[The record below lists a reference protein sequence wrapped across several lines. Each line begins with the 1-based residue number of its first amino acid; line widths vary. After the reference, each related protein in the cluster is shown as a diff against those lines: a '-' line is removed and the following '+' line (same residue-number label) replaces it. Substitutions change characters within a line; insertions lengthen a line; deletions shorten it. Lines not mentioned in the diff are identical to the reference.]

1 MTDVSARRGFELR
14 ELRLCGPG
22 QVAGILVFTSGLN
35 VIEGASDTG
44 KSYALSCIDF
54 VMGASTPPE
63 EIPQARPYVVAY
75 LCIEAADGQH
85 YTLKRALVG
94 GKIGLFR
101 GPIDDALGA
110 KIKWEVLGETTNA
123 KESVSG
129 FLLGLCGL
137 DGRRVRKNDS
147 GTTQEASFRVLSK
160 ALIVDEERIIAKRS
174 PLYGSQNTGNTA
186 AASTIRMLLTG
197 VDDSAVV
204 QPEDA
209 KTTAGRLAGRKEA
222 IVGLLERDQAALNE
236 LLQSMDITPELASVL
251 EAKLRE
257 LGELSSTAL
266 GDLRAAESKRARCL
280 TQQREHRGRLD
291 ELDAMLARASL
302 LDAHYE
308 SDLLRLEA
316 MKGSAYLLQMYG
328 EKSCDYCG
336 ADPEH
341 QRHAEVRA
349 PESTLEAAQAEAAKV
364 QRLRAELRVAAEQMS
379 TEQHAL
385 GATLKEMDAAIQGI
399 SAEIDAAL
407 APKVRATASELRAI
421 QGSYGAYVRVEQLRA
436 QIDSL
441 KNQLLDLDAAPE
453 KGEKLEFIKLT
464 ASTMSDVCSRIR
476 DLFMAWRVADGITV
490 TFDEKTA
497 DIVVNNRKRTSHGK
511 GVRAVMCA
519 GYVIGLMQEAL
530 AAKSGHPGFVVLD
543 TPLNPYKEADADD
556 DGEVA
561 TSVKEAFYRNLCSS
575 SAIGQVV
582 VFENVAPPADVQAS
596 CNHIHFSRSSAGR
609 YGFLPALAA
618 P

>member
-1 MTDVSARRGFELR
+1 
-14 ELRLCGPG
+14 
-22 QVAGILVFTSGLN
+22 
-35 VIEGASDTG
+35 
-44 KSYALSCIDF
+44 
-54 VMGASTPPE
+54 
-63 EIPQARPYVVAY
+63 
-75 LCIEAADGQH
+75 
-85 YTLKRALVG
+85 
-94 GKIGLFR
+94 
-101 GPIDDALGA
+101 
-110 KIKWEVLGETTNA
+110 
-123 KESVSG
+123 
-129 FLLGLCGL
+129 
-137 DGRRVRKNDS
+137 
-147 GTTQEASFRVLSK
+147 
-160 ALIVDEERIIAKRS
+160 
-174 PLYGSQNTGNTA
+174 
-186 AASTIRMLLTG
+186 
-197 VDDSAVV
+197 
-204 QPEDA
+204 
-209 KTTAGRLAGRKEA
+209 
-222 IVGLLERDQAALNE
+222 
-236 LLQSMDITPELASVL
+236 
-251 EAKLRE
+251 
-257 LGELSSTAL
+257 
-266 GDLRAAESKRARCL
+266 
-280 TQQREHRGRLD
+280 
-291 ELDAMLARASL
+291 
-302 LDAHYE
+302 
-308 SDLLRLEA
+308 
-316 MKGSAYLLQMYG
+316 
-328 EKSCDYCG
+328 
-336 ADPEH
+336 
-341 QRHAEVRA
+341 
-349 PESTLEAAQAEAAKV
+349 
-364 QRLRAELRVAAEQMS
+364 
-379 TEQHAL
+379 
-385 GATLKEMDAAIQGI
+385 MDAAIQGI

>member
-1 MTDVSARRGFELR
+1 MTDESARRGFELR

-22 QVAGILVFTSGLN
+22 QVAGSLVFASGLN

-54 VMGASTPPE
+54 VMGAGTPPE
-63 EIPQARPYVVAY
+63 EIPQARPYDVAY
-75 LCIEAADGQH
+75 LCIEAADGQF

-110 KIKWEVLGETTNA
+110 DIEWEVLGETTNA

-174 PLYGSQNTGNTA
+174 PLYGTQNTGNTA

-197 VDDSAVV
+197 VDDSAIV

-209 KTTAGRLAGRKEA
+209 KTSAGRLAGRKEA
-222 IVGLLERDQAALNE
+222 IEGLLERDQAALDE
-236 LLQSMDITPELASVL
+236 LLQSMDITPELASEL

-257 LGELSSTAL
+257 LGDLSSTAL
-266 GDLRAAESKRARCL
+266 SDLRAAESKRAKFL

-316 MKGSAYLLQMYG
+316 MKESAYLLQMYG

-336 ADPEH
+336 AEPEH

-364 QRLRAELRVAAEQMS
+364 QRLRVELRVAAEQMS

-385 GATLKEMDAAIQGI
+385 GATLKEMDAAIQVI

-441 KNQLLDLDAAPE
+441 KNQLLELDATPE

-464 ASTMSDVCSRIR
+464 ANTMSDVCSRIR
-476 DLFMAWRVADGITV
+476 DLFMAWRVADDITV
-490 TFDEKTA
+490 AFDEKTA
-497 DIVVNNRKRTSHGK
+497 DIVVNGRKRTSHGK

-561 TSVKEAFYRNLCSS
+561 TSVKDAFYRNLCSS
-575 SAIGQVV
+575 SALGQVV

-596 CNHIHFSRSSAGR
+596 CNHVHFSKSSVGR
-609 YGFLPALAA
+609 YGFLPVPAGS
-618 P
+618 